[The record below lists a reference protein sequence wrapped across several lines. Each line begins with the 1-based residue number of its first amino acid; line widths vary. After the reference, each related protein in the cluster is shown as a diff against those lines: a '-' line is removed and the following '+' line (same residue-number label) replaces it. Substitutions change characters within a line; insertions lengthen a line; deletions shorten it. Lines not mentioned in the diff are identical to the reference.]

1 MSDIEVIDVSKRYRI
16 APGGGPRRLRRL
28 NKLGA
33 RKEHWALRDV
43 SFKVGHRES
52 IGLLG
57 RNGSGKSTLLRLL
70 GGVTQ
75 PSSGEIRVQRTV
87 SGLLTLGEA
96 FHPLLSGEENAITG
110 AIVAGLTRGQ
120 AVRRLAEIAEFA
132 ELEEFM
138 DQPLRTYSDGMRLRL
153 AFATAINIDPEI
165 LLIDEVLAVGD
176 IRFRDKCMQRLNELR
191 ESGVSA
197 VVASHYMGQLQ
208 AVCDRALWMADGR
221 IRAIGY
227 VDEVVERYERAMEET
242 APAREPGGLAS
253 KRFGTGD
260 VEIVEVRL
268 VDGAGTTS
276 TSLRAGSAATVVIE
290 YVAHKEVPE
299 AIFGVSVHSVVDGI
313 RYFDFSTAADGQSTG
328 TLKGPGRVQLK
339 LERVDLAAGTYHLDA
354 GVYQSDWDSTFDYLW
369 QAQYFEISS
378 DNQEGAIQRPRTWSM
393 S

>member
-43 SFKVGHRES
+43 SFEVGRGES

-57 RNGSGKSTLLRLL
+57 KNGSGKSTLLRLL
-70 GGVTQ
+70 GSVTQ
-75 PSSGEIRVQRTV
+75 PTSGEIRIQRKV

-110 AIVAGLTRGQ
+110 AIVAGLTR
-120 AVRRLAEIAEFA
+120 RRALQRLTDIAAFA
-132 ELEEFM
+132 ELEDFM

-153 AFATAINIDPEI
+153 AFATAINIEPEL

-176 IRFRDKCMQRLNELR
+176 IRFRDKCMRRLNELR

-197 VVASHYMGQLQ
+197 VVASHYMGQLR

-221 IRAIGY
+221 VRAMGH

-242 APAREPGGLAS
+242 APVREPGGMAA

-260 VEIVEVRL
+260 VEIVDVKL
-268 VDGAGTTS
+268 VNAAGTASATVP
-276 TSLRAGSAATVVIE
+276 AGSSVTVVIE
-290 YVAHKEVPE
+290 YMAHKEVAE
-299 AIFGVSVHSVVDGI
+299 AIFGVSVHSADGI
-313 RYFDFSTAADGQSTG
+313 RYLDFSTAADGQSTG
-328 TLKGPGRVQLK
+328 TLKGSGQVQLH
-339 LERVDLAAGTYHLDA
+339 LERIALAGGTYHLDA
-354 GVYQSDWDSTFDYLW
+354 GVYESDWEHTYDYLW
-369 QAQYFEISS
+369 QALYFDVASADAGVIQ
-378 DNQEGAIQRPRTWSM
+378 QERTWRM
-393 S
+393 E